1 MTQTSAATPTPSSS
15 SSSSSL
21 EEPKI
26 SEEVAAPEDVA
37 GATREATGGHDAEL
51 SEFARLEALLFART
65 RSHGSLQ
72 RELDRRERLFREA
85 LVRMSTSTSQEFSAL
100 RAGYDAAVARA
111 IEAEVARAELTFALD
126 ETRSQLT
133 AAGPYAG
140 VGVQNQAPSVYA
152 RSVDHTEQA
161 SALEE
166 AVRRLGSER
175 DALAGENSVFQAR
188 SEAVRGELRGVRAR
202 LDESEQAWQAAVGQT
217 QKAQQRFASLQ
228 DRVNALRAESA
239 ELTLLAQTR
248 AARIAELTQA
258 AALDGQEIR
267 TLRAQVVAANA
278 AQVAQ
283 AEAREA
289 DRQLW
294 AERVQKHEER
304 EQEAWKSA
312 ASAVARA
319 ETRLREFL
327 ASLGTPL
334 RELDASLD
342 ALGSQGGQPAEATP
356 TSASFDVS
364 QESRA
369 NEPKQSSRASEPKE
383 SKTKS
388 TASSAR
394 IAEELAQ
401 ERDRRTKL
409 VAAVRALQAATQS
422 GEPTK
427 PWIEE
432 LVELVSESRPSAR
445 RRS

>member
-1 MTQTSAATPTPSSS
+1 MTQTSAATP
-15 SSSSSL
+15 SL
-21 EEPKI
+21 LEDPKI
-26 SEEVAAPEDVA
+26 SEELAAPADPPA
-37 GATREATGGHDAEL
+37 DSHDAEL
-51 SEFARLEALLFART
+51 ADFTRLEALLFART
-65 RSHGSLQ
+65 RSHGDLQ
-72 RELDRRERLFREA
+72 RELGRRERLFREA

-126 ETRSQLT
+126 ETRTQLT
-133 AAGPYAG
+133 AAAPSASVVNVVNVVN
-140 VGVQNQAPSVYA
+140 VGDTPSVYA
-152 RSVDHTEQA
+152 RAADHSEQA
-161 SALEE
+161 DALHR
-166 AVRRLGSER
+166 AVSER
-175 DALAGENSVFQAR
+175 AALAAENLALRAR
-188 SEAVRGELRGVRAR
+188 FEALRGELNGVRAR
-202 LDESEQAWQAAVGQT
+202 LGESEEAWLAAVGQT
-217 QKAQQRFASLQ
+217 QKAHQRVTSTQ
-228 DRVNALRAESA
+228 DRISELRVESA

-258 AALDGQEIR
+258 AAFDQQEIR

-283 AEAREA
+283 GEAREA

-294 AERVQKHEER
+294 AERLQKHEEG

-312 ASAVARA
+312 ASAVARS

-327 ASLGTPL
+327 GSLGTPL
-334 RELDASLD
+334 RELDAVLD
-342 ALGSQGGQPAEATP
+342 ALNSQGAQPPETAP
-356 TSASFDVS
+356 ASFDVS
-364 QESRA
+364 PDGRTQ
-369 NEPKQSSRASEPKE
+369 EPKE
-383 SKTKS
+383 SKA
-388 TASSAR
+388 ASGPGGRR
-394 IAEELAQ
+394 IADELAQ

-432 LVELVSESRPSAR
+432 LVELVAETRPSAR

>member
-1 MTQTSAATPTPSSS
+1 MTQTSAATPSL
-15 SSSSSL
+15 L

-26 SEEVAAPEDVA
+26 AEEVAAPAELA
-37 GATREATGGHDAEL
+37 GEATETR
-51 SEFARLEALLFART
+51 SEDEVARLEALLFART

-85 LVRMSTSTSQEFSAL
+85 LVRISTTTSQEFSAL

-126 ETRSQLT
+126 ETRAQLT

-140 VGVQNQAPSVYA
+140 VGAQSPAPSVYA
-152 RSVDHTEQA
+152 TAVDHSAQA
-161 SALEE
+161 RTLEE
-166 AVRRLGSER
+166 ALRRAASER
-175 DALAGENSVFQAR
+175 DAQESRV
-188 SEAVRGELRGVRAR
+188 EALRGELSGVRAR
-202 LDESEQAWQAAVGQT
+202 LGESEQAWHAAAGQT

-228 DRVNALRAESA
+228 DRITALRAESA

-258 AALDGQEIR
+258 AALDQQEIR

-278 AQVAQ
+278 AQAAQ
-283 AEAREA
+283 GEAREA

-312 ASAVARA
+312 ASAVARS

-327 ASLGTPL
+327 GTLETPL

-342 ALGSQGGQPAEATP
+342 ALNSQGSQP
-356 TSASFDVS
+356 TQSPPFDVTPS
-364 QESRA
+364 ESK
-369 NEPKQSSRASEPKE
+369 EPKPKG
-383 SKTKS
+383 
-388 TASSAR
+388 TASGGR
-394 IAEELAQ
+394 IADELAQ

-432 LVELVSESRPSAR
+432 LVELVSETRPSAR

>member
-1 MTQTSAATPTPSSS
+1 MTQTSAATP
-15 SSSSSL
+15 SL
-21 EEPKI
+21 LEDPKI
-26 SEEVAAPEDVA
+26 SEEVAAPPEAVLMA
-37 GATREATGGHDAEL
+37 GAVTESHDEEL
-51 SEFARLEALLFART
+51 ADFTRLETLLFART
-65 RSHGSLQ
+65 RSHGDLR

-126 ETRSQLT
+126 ETRAQLT
-133 AAGPYAG
+133 AAAPSGG
-140 VGVQNQAPSVYA
+140 VGESPSVYA
-152 RSVDHTEQA
+152 RAADHSEQA
-161 SALEE
+161 YALED
-166 AVRRLGSER
+166 ALRRAGSER
-175 DALAGENSVFQAR
+175 AALAGENLAQRAR
-188 SEAVRGELRGVRAR
+188 VEALRGELSGVRAR
-202 LDESEQAWQAAVGQT
+202 LSESEQAWLAAAGQT
-217 QKAQQRFASLQ
+217 QKTNQRFSSTQ
-228 DRVNALRAESA
+228 DRITALRAESA

-258 AALDGQEIR
+258 AAFDQQEIR
-267 TLRAQVVAANA
+267 TLRAQVGAANA

-283 AEAREA
+283 GEAREA

-304 EQEAWKSA
+304 EEEAWKSA
-312 ASAVARA
+312 ASAVARS

-327 ASLGTPL
+327 GSLGSPL
-334 RELDASLD
+334 RDLDTSLD
-342 ALGSQGGQPAEATP
+342 ALNSPGGQPAEAAP
-356 TSASFDVS
+356 ASFDVS
-364 QESRA
+364 PESRA
-369 NEPKQSSRASEPKE
+369 PEAKDSKAASGPGGR
-383 SKTKS
+383 
-388 TASSAR
+388 R
-394 IAEELAQ
+394 IADELAQ

-422 GEPTK
+422 GEPTT